1 MSDFMKDR
9 YGVDELTY
17 VLGLLG
23 VVLALIGSF
32 AGVLWL
38 SWVALAVIVYTLWR
52 SFSKDI
58 EARRRENEGFVNWA
72 LKVPV
77 LKSLVTAIGGPAVGG
92 QTSSYSY
99 SNASNDPVDDHERE
113 KRAKQAQKDAERAQK
128 QAERDKQQR
137 INKKKWENRKTT
149 KYIECPTCGQTLAVP
164 KGKGKIRV
172 TCPKCGTK
180 VETKS

>member
-32 AGVLWL
+32 AGVVWL
-38 SWVALAVIVYTLWR
+38 SWIALAVIVYALWR
-52 SFSKDI
+52 SFSKNI
-58 EARRRENEGFVNWA
+58 EGRRRENEGFVNWA

-77 LKSLVTAIGGPAVGG
+77 LKSLVAAIGGPSVGQSG
-92 QTSSYSY
+92 SSYSY
-99 SNASNDPVDDHERE
+99 SYDNGPVDDHERE
-113 KRAKQAQKDAERAQK
+113 KRAKQAQRETERAQR
-128 QAERDKQQR
+128 QAEHDKQQR

-149 KYIECPTCGQTLAVP
+149 KYIKCPTCGQTLAVP

>member
-32 AGVLWL
+32 AGVMWL
-38 SWVALAVIVYTLWR
+38 SWVALAVIVYALWR
-52 SFSKDI
+52 SFSKNI
-58 EARRRENEGFVNWA
+58 EARRKENEGFVNWA

-77 LKSLVTAIGGPAVGG
+77 LKSLVAAIGGPSVGQSG
-92 QTSSYSY
+92 SSYSY
-99 SNASNDPVDDHERE
+99 SYDNGPVDDHERE
-113 KRAKQAQKDAERAQK
+113 KRAKQAQRETERAQR
-128 QAERDKQQR
+128 QAEHDKQQR

-149 KYIECPTCGQTLAVP
+149 KYIKCPTCGQTLAVP